1 MEKKSY
7 NFFIEGLFMQRISN
21 YISLSIAELKKVVW
35 PTPRQA
41 ANLTV
46 VVIIFS
52 VIVAVI
58 IGTFDFVFR
67 SLLEKLLQ
75 V

>member
-1 MEKKSY
+1 
-7 NFFIEGLFMQRISN
+7 MQRISN

>member
-1 MEKKSY
+1 MR
-7 NFFIEGLFMQRISN
+7 RISN

-52 VIVAVI
+52 IIVAI
-58 IGTFDFVFR
+58 IVGGFDFIWR
-67 SLLEKLLQ
+67 SFLEKLLQ